1 MSGTPVLTRLKVE
14 DGNLTSE
21 RWQDCEDII
30 ERNKLLQKM
39 PQKLEWGRHTATIP
53 NVILEKWL
61 NEEWSRGN
69 IELTLS
75 SPAFDLIIQKKLKDP
90 EWRWLRV
97 DK

>member
-30 ERNKLLQKM
+30 ERNKRLKNI
-39 PQKLEWGRHTATIP
+39 PQKSDWGRHTATIP
-53 NVILEKWL
+53 CVILEKWL
-61 NEEWSRGN
+61 NEEWDRGN

-75 SPAFDLIIQKKLKDP
+75 SPAFDSIIQKKLNDP
-90 EWRWLRV
+90 E
-97 DK
+97 